1 MGKLLGFRNVQE
13 KLENTCPMYSFS
25 MCPNSTAYIGIC
37 IAEGQVWR
45 DPIGFFEAGAASAYG
60 IVELGV
66 DSSF

>member
-1 MGKLLGFRNVQE
+1 MA
-13 KLENTCPMYSFS
+13 NTCPLYSFS
-25 MCPNSTAYIGIC
+25 MSPEFQCDSTVYIGIC
-37 IAEGQVWR
+37 IAEGQVRR